1 MNRGPLLVVIAALAL
16 VLAAGAL
23 VLQFVVP
30 AKTGGTSLKV
40 AFVNTDDAV
49 TVLLDAVSDIR
60 QRSQDKAQEIADLR
74 ARYNAGTVPLAQ
86 YQKQSNILRAE
97 FVDVNI
103 SVYAGVIDR
112 MIAASAFSDM
122 RTGLRSL
129 REQVDGLLD
138 VSKSL
143 VIAAKGSATSEAEL
157 QSRQAQVQADY
168 SSLEKAVTQVCSLK
182 LMSASQKVAIS
193 KGFDLVVM
201 RAMILYS
208 DTDSVTDITEL
219 VKAEMET
226 YL

>member
-1 MNRGPLLVVIAALAL
+1 
-16 VLAAGAL
+16 
-23 VLQFVVP
+23 
-30 AKTGGTSLKV
+30 
-40 AFVNTDDAV
+40 
-49 TVLLDAVSDIR
+49 
-60 QRSQDKAQEIADLR
+60 
-74 ARYNAGTVPLAQ
+74 
-86 YQKQSNILRAE
+86 
-97 FVDVNI
+97 
-103 SVYAGVIDR
+103 
-112 MIAASAFSDM
+112 M

>member
-1 MNRGPLLVVIAALAL
+1 MNRSPLLVVIAALAL

-30 AKTGGTSLKV
+30 AKTDGTGLKV

>member
-1 MNRGPLLVVIAALAL
+1 MNRSPLLVVIAALAL

-86 YQKQSNILRAE
+86 YQRQYSILSAE
-97 FVDVNI
+97 LLDVNI
-103 SVYAGVIDR
+103 SVYAGVLDR
-112 MIAASAFSDM
+112 MIAASSFSDM

-129 REQVDGLLD
+129 REQVDGVLQG
-138 VSKSL
+138 SKSL
-143 VIAAKGSATSEAEL
+143 VTAAKGGATSEAEL
-157 QSRQAQVQADY
+157 QSRQAQVQANY

-193 KGFDLVVM
+193 KGFDLVIM

-208 DTDSVTDITEL
+208 GTDSVTDITEL